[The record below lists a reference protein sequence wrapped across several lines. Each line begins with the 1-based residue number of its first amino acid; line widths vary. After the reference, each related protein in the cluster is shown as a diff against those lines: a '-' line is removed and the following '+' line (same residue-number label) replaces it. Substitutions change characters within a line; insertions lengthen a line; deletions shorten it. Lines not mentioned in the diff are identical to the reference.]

1 MKAFLSITLLFW
13 LTSCFAVVAQ
23 PTHYSKEVLLK
34 IQQVEQH
41 LASYVVRTPDDKDWT
56 LQERMSYYKI
66 HGLSIAVVHN
76 YQIEWAKAYG
86 WADTSQSDRRAA
98 RPVTTETRFQA
109 GSISKS
115 LNSMGVLALV
125 QDKKIDLYADINNY
139 LTTWKFPYDSVSK
152 GKTINTAN
160 LLSHTA
166 GLTIHGFPGYGV
178 NKAIPSLAEVLDG
191 KKPANTQAVRST
203 FEPGLKYQYSGGGT
217 TISQLLVMD
226 VTHQLY
232 DQYMW
237 ERVLKPM
244 GMVNSSYTQPPV
256 DENQLATGYWA
267 SGSEVP
273 GKHHIY
279 PEQAA
284 AGLWTT
290 PTDLCRYIIETQLA
304 YQGKS
309 SKVLS
314 KQTMQLRLTP
324 YVDSSA
330 ALGVFIEK
338 KGADTYFSHSGSDMG
353 FLSLYYGS
361 LTGGNGVVIM
371 VNSQNGAI
379 LEELANSV
387 STVYKWNGFYK
398 PILKQTVAVPDTVLD
413 AYVGEY
419 QGALGKNIV
428 TRTGNQLFYRWTN
441 GNTAKI
447 FPEAET
453 RFFFKD
459 SDGQLE
465 FIRDA
470 SGKVV
475 GRNMTAGGKTTEAK
489 KSK

>member
-1 MKAFLSITLLFW
+1 MKVLVSIMLVCW
-13 LTSCFAVVAQ
+13 LTGSFAVVAQ
-23 PTHYSKEVLLK
+23 PAQYSKDVLSK

-41 LASYVVRTPDDKDWT
+41 LASYVNRTPDDKDWT

-86 WADTSQSDRRAA
+86 WADTAQLDHRTAH
-98 RPVTTETRFQA
+98 PVTTETRFQA

-125 QDKKIDLYADINNY
+125 QAKKIDLYADINNY

-152 GKTINTAN
+152 GRKINTAN

-166 GLTIHGFPGYGV
+166 GLTIHGFPGYGI
-178 NKAIPSLAEVLDG
+178 NKAIPTLPEVLNG
-191 KKPANTQAVRST
+191 QKPANTQAVRSA

-217 TISQLLVMD
+217 TISQLMVMD
-226 VTHQLY
+226 VTHQPY

-256 DENQLATGYWA
+256 NENTLATGYWA

-273 GKHHIY
+273 GKYHIY

-290 PTDLCRYIIETQLA
+290 PTDLGRYIIETQLA

-314 KQTMQLRLTP
+314 QQTTRLRLTP

-330 ALGVFIEK
+330 ALGVFIVK

-379 LEELANSV
+379 LGEIANSV
-387 STVYKWNGFYK
+387 ATVYNWNGFYK
-398 PILKQTVAVPDTVLD
+398 PILKQTVAVPETVLES
-413 AYVGEY
+413 YVGEY
-419 QGALGKNIV
+419 QGDLGKNIV
-428 TRTGNQLFYRWTN
+428 TRAGNQLLYRWTN

-447 FPEAET
+447 FPETEA

-465 FIRDA
+465 FIRDT

-475 GRNMTAGGKTTEAK
+475 GRNMTAGGQTTEARK
-489 KSK
+489 VK